1 MDGSFIKIEM
11 TDHRKIPDEP
21 ERPTEPELPT
31 EPDEPETTEPEKTTT
46 APGESETPESPAEPE
61 QPTAPTPHDKPKKP
75 VEAEWTESESKEES
89 KPVQDREK
97 TYGRITVR
105 YERKFS
111 GNAEGRVHQKDRTS
125 PRIPETGD
133 TRRPEIAVLGLFIG
147 FLGLWY
153 LHIKKEENERKEE
166 RKDKK

>member
-1 MDGSFIKIEM
+1 M
-11 TDHRKIPDEP
+11 TDRRKTLDEP

-31 EPDEPETTEPEKTTT
+31 EPAESETTASAETPTEPKEPET
-46 APGESETPESPAEPE
+46 SERPAEPE

-75 VEAEWTESESKEES
+75 VEAEWTEPESEEES
-89 KPVQDREK
+89 KQERDREK

-105 YERKFS
+105 YEREFS
-111 GNAEGRVHQKDRTS
+111 GSTEGRVRQKDRTS
-125 PRIPETGD
+125 LRTPETGD
-133 TRRPEIAVLGLFIG
+133 TRRPEIAVFGLFIG